1 MRTIYILFTMLL
13 SSNLNAQTLKQF
25 KFQGKLSDVNENF
38 SGTKKIEYTIYDLNN
53 ILWRETHNN
62 VIITNGN
69 YEVKLGSI
77 TAFPTSLF
85 KTDVIERTVVI
96 KVEGITQGFFRLPDF
111 TQNNSVF
118 NGKTLTVDFG
128 KYGKEIDFDEIVVED
143 MYQKYAI
150 LCNRLAD
157 KEKLDEND
165 NSGLYST
172 YEKILADLSKADLS
186 RDGDS
191 LFIFKIVAFVNKSS
205 QNLFCDST
213 LAKKEKINL
222 LKLAITTFDWEFID
236 NSLKYYKLPFNDVG
250 QLDKMSVLDYLY
262 DDVKYY
268 QRNQPNSETF
278 NSLKVFYYEFK
289 KVGARHHKY
298 PENITID

>member
-1 MRTIYILFTMLL
+1 MRTIYILFIMLL

-25 KFQGKLSDVNENF
+25 TFQGKLSDVNENF
-38 SGTKKIEYTIYDLNN
+38 TGAKTIEYTVYDLND
-53 ILWRETHNN
+53 ILWRENHEN
-62 VIITNGN
+62 VAVKNGN

-77 TAFPTSLF
+77 TSFPSTLF

-111 TQNNSVF
+111 TQNNSVL

-128 KYGKEIDFDEIVVED
+128 KYGKDIDFDKIVVED

-165 NSGLYST
+165 NSGLFST
-172 YEKILADLSKADLS
+172 YEKILADFSKADLS

-191 LFIFKIVAFVNKSS
+191 LFIFKIVAYVNKSS

-222 LKLAITTFDWEFID
+222 LKLAITTFDWEFIG
-236 NSLKYYKLPFNDVG
+236 NSLKYYKPPFNDVG
-250 QLDKMSVLDYLY
+250 QLDNMTVLDYLY

-278 NSLKVFYYEFK
+278 NSLKGFYYEFK

-298 PENITID
+298 PATTTID